1 MKNLFN
7 LPNVL
12 TLCNLIC
19 GCLGIVLLFDCNL
32 EYDGNTRFLVVFGL
46 MLLAA
51 IFDFFDG
58 FAARLLKI
66 TSPIGKQLDSLADVV
81 TFGVLPGMIVNHFLK
96 INSFEYGVIAL
107 LIPLFSAL
115 RLAKFNIDERQNLG
129 FIGLPTPANALFFA
143 SLVLLDVPHL
153 KEIVLICIPLF
164 CYFMI
169 AEIPLFALKFKNFS
183 FKGNE
188 IKYIFLLLSLVLILV
203 MQLQA
208 MPFIILSYL
217 LLSVI
222 NNRVARK

>member
-1 MKNLFN
+1 M
-7 LPNVL
+7 
-12 TLCNLIC
+12 
-19 GCLGIVLLFDCNL
+19 GIVLLFDDSMH
-32 EYDGNTRFLVVFGL
+32 YGGNTRFLVVFAL

-66 TSPIGKQLDSLADVV
+66 TSPVGKQLDSLADVV
-81 TFGVLPGMIVNHFLK
+81 TFGVLPGMIVFHFLK
-96 INSFEYGVIAL
+96 INSFQYSIVAL

-115 RLAKFNIDERQNLG
+115 RLAKFNVDERQNLG

-143 SLVLLDVPHL
+143 SLILLDVPYL
-153 KEIVLICIPLF
+153 KEIVLIMVPLF

-188 IKYIFLLLSLVLILV
+188 IKYIFLLLCLVLILV
-203 MQLQA
+203 LQLQA

-217 LLSVI
+217 LMSVV
-222 NNRVARK
+222 NNKIAKS